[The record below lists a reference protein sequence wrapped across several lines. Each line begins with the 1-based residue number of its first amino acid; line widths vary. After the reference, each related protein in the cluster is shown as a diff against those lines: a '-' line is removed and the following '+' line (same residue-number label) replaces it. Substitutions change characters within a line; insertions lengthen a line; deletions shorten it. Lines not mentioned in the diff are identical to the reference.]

1 MHAMKVNFL
10 KVFNSVVT
18 LIIAAGVGFLSFAFY
33 IGSQEHHEQLMRELP
48 LSFGFRFL
56 SFSVAGILGIVPLVI
71 MNFVLNRTILKRAA
85 KINLKRLVRNGVVL
99 VLFACLVGDIIFFR
113 LV

>member
-1 MHAMKVNFL
+1 MKLDFL

-18 LIIAAGVGFLSFAFY
+18 LIIAAGVGFLTFAFY
-33 IGSQEHHEQLMRELP
+33 IGSQQHHEQLIRELP
-48 LSFGFRFL
+48 LSFIFRFL
-56 SFSVAGILGIVPLVI
+56 SFSAAGILAIIPLVI

-85 KINLKRLVRNGVVL
+85 KRSLKRLVRNGVVL
-99 VLFACLVGDIIFFR
+99 VLFACLVGNIIFFR